1 MNNDFLTVQLLEC
14 VFSKNEFK
22 SFDEILDYLL
32 ERRFDDFSK
41 RDYGNSFNFFPSDE
55 KGRCTELAYFM
66 SISDKSVS
74 LKANQKIKFDVMMQ
88 NFIRHCQGSCIKTVK
103 YVIIITDKYD
113 NEVINFWK
121 SNIENIK
128 NNGVKI
134 ELNIVVGQTILKNMT
149 L

>member
-1 MNNDFLTVQLLEC
+1 MNDNFLTAQLLKC

-32 ERRFDDFSK
+32 ERRFNDFSK
-41 RDYGNSFNFFPSDE
+41 KVSNSFNFFPSDE
-55 KGRCTELAYFM
+55 KGRCAELAYFV
-66 SISDKSVS
+66 SISDKKVS
-74 LKANQKIKFDVMMQ
+74 LKANQKIKLDVMMQ
-88 NFIRHCQGSCIKTVK
+88 NFIRHCQGSCMKTVK
-103 YVIIITDKYD
+103 HVIIITDKYD

-134 ELNIVVGQTILKNMT
+134 ELNIVVGQTILKKMT

>member
-1 MNNDFLTVQLLEC
+1 MYNIDLTEQLLKC
-14 VFSKNEFK
+14 IFSKNQFK
-22 SFDEILDYLL
+22 TFEEILDYIL
-32 ERRFDDFSK
+32 ERRYNKHNESPNGD
-41 RDYGNSFNFFPSDE
+41 SFNFSPSQE
-55 KGRCTELAYFM
+55 KVSCCDLAYFM

-88 NFIRHCQGSCIKTVK
+88 NFIRHCQGSCMKTVK
-103 YVIIITDKYD
+103 HVIIITDKYD

-128 NNGVKI
+128 NKGVKI

>member
-1 MNNDFLTVQLLEC
+1 MTIKLTEQILKC

-32 ERRFDDFSK
+32 ERRFNDFSK
-41 RDYGNSFNFFPSDE
+41 RDNSNSFNFFPSDE
-55 KGRCTELAYFM
+55 KGRCTELAYFV
-66 SISDKSVS
+66 SISDKKVS

-88 NFIRHCQGSCIKTVK
+88 NFIRHCQGLCMKTVK
-103 YVIIITDKYD
+103 HVIIITDKYD

>member
-1 MNNDFLTVQLLEC
+1 MNNDFLTAQLLEC

-41 RDYGNSFNFFPSDE
+41 RDNGNSFNFFPSDE
-55 KGRCTELAYFM
+55 KGRCTELAYFV
-66 SISDKSVS
+66 SISDKKVS

-88 NFIRHCQGSCIKTVK
+88 NFIRHCQGSCMKTVK
-103 YVIIITDKYD
+103 HVIIITDKYD

-128 NNGVKI
+128 DNGVKI

>member
-1 MNNDFLTVQLLEC
+1 MNNDFLTAQLLEC

-41 RDYGNSFNFFPSDE
+41 RDNGNSFNFFPSDE
-55 KGRCTELAYFM
+55 KGRCTELAYFV
-66 SISDKSVS
+66 SISDKKVS

-88 NFIRHCQGSCIKTVK
+88 HFIRHCQGSCMKKVK
-103 YVIIITDKYD
+103 HVIIITDKYD

-128 NNGVKI
+128 DNGVKI

>member
-1 MNNDFLTVQLLEC
+1 MNNDFLTAQLLEC

-41 RDYGNSFNFFPSDE
+41 RDNGNSFNFFPSDE
-55 KGRCTELAYFM
+55 KGRCTELAYFV
-66 SISDKSVS
+66 SISDKKVS

-88 NFIRHCQGSCIKTVK
+88 NFIRLCQGSCMKTVK
-103 YVIIITDKYD
+103 HVIIITDKYD

-128 NNGVKI
+128 DNGVKI

>member
-1 MNNDFLTVQLLEC
+1 MTIKLTEQILKC

-32 ERRFDDFSK
+32 ERRFNDFSK
-41 RDYGNSFNFFPSDE
+41 RDNSNSFNFFPSDE
-55 KGRCTELAYFM
+55 KGRCTELAYFV
-66 SISDKSVS
+66 SISDKKVS

-88 NFIRHCQGSCIKTVK
+88 NFIRHCQGSCMKTVK
-103 YVIIITDKYD
+103 HVIIITDKYD